1 MLTYNLH
8 RNLPIG
14 VVVLVVLSIFLKLKG
29 VENANRRLSLKKKLE
44 SMDPLGCFVFI
55 GAVCCLLL
63 ALQWGGQS
71 KPWSSSTV
79 IGLIVGFA
87 ALFGL
92 FGYLQWRRQDR
103 ALIPTRVLRQR
114 SIFTSAMVLFFLG
127 ASTYL
132 VSMPLVPPGKLM
144 NKPNLQNVFF
154 LPFYFQA
161 VRGVGPIASGV
172 DFIPLLLSQMVALIA
187 VGAIVKQWGYYV
199 GNSYSG
205 TRNY

>member
-1 MLTYNLH
+1 MVLLDVSFLFYLFLNMGPQIRASTALIKSHIMLTYAWH

-14 VVVLVVLSIFLKLKG
+14 ALVLVVLSIFLKFKG
-29 VENANRRLSLKKKLE
+29 AESENRKLSLKLKLD

-79 IGLIVGFA
+79 IGLIVGFV

-103 ALIPTRVLRQR
+103 ALIPPRVLRRR
-114 SIFTSAMVLFFLG
+114 SIFTGAMVLFFLG

-132 VSMPLVPPGKLM
+132 VGTPL
-144 NKPNLQNVFF
+144 
-154 LPFYFQA
+154 
-161 VRGVGPIASGV
+161 S
-172 DFIPLLLSQMVALIA
+172 LLIS
-187 VGAIVKQWGYYV
+187 
-199 GNSYSG
+199 S
-205 TRNY
+205 